1 MRGSEGFAIGN
12 KYPTP
17 YFLDMI
23 RFPSKIFLLF
33 ISFDLTVSVCCRRLT
48 IRSERFIKGACSHF
62 IHLRL
67 PNRILHGMF
76 RFIRVVVSD
85 PSFYV
90 SLPDRRS
97 TMIYKANLPFS
108 ILPSFDVGRL
118 CCFIYYFFSSYP
130 SSIWFF
136 FSFDLPTG

>member
-1 MRGSEGFAIGN
+1 M
-12 KYPTP
+12 
-17 YFLDMI
+17 
-23 RFPSKIFLLF
+23 
-33 ISFDLTVSVCCRRLT
+33 CCRRLT

-130 SSIWFF
+130 SSLWFF
-136 FSFDLPTG
+136 SLSIYRPVKVKAVVMRQSGFTTTATEKLFFQKE